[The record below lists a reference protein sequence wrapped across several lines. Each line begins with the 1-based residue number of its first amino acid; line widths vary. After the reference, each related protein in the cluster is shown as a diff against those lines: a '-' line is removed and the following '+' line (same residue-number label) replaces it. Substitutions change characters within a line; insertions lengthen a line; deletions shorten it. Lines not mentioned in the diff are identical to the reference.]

1 MNLVES
7 NPRVTVIII
16 NYNGRQYLEE
26 LLSSLHDQTHT
37 SFEAVLIDNGST
49 DGSVGFIKEFA
60 AWVRLVPEETNLGF
74 AEAANQGAQLSDA
87 EYLVFLN
94 TDLSLAPDWLE
105 RMVEAAD
112 RDLQV
117 AAVAPK
123 MLLFRD
129 PIRLN
134 GVGGCMNALGYTWD
148 RGMFEKDCGQYD
160 EQAEV
165 LFASAAAALFRKSAF
180 LESGGFDERFFMY
193 HEDVDLGWRLWLSGY
208 RIVTQPQS
216 VVYHHFGATTAS
228 AKGMDWREI
237 LGERNNIRALIK
249 NYSPSNLVW
258 ALWNLFLLHQPIR
271 RKLSQFRNFGWT
283 LWYLPESLRLR
294 RQVQRKRVRSDGD
307 LKALIVQSKD
317 VPIRL

>member
-1 MNLVES
+1 MKLERQA
-7 NPRVTVIII
+7 PRVTVVII
-16 NYNGRQYLEE
+16 NYNGRAYLEE
-26 LLSSLHDQTHT
+26 LLSSLGDQTF
-37 SFEAVLIDNGST
+37 SEFETVFIDNGSV
-49 DGSVGFIKEFA
+49 DDSVEFVKEFSP
-60 AWVRLVPEETNLGF
+60 WIRLVAEEANLGF
-74 AEAANQGAQLSDA
+74 AKAANRGAELSKA

-105 RMVEAAD
+105 RMVEMAD
-112 RDLQV
+112 QDSQV

-123 MLLFRD
+123 MLLYRD

-148 RGMFEKDCGQYD
+148 RGMFEKDQGQYD
-160 EQAEV
+160 DSSEV
-165 LFASAAAALFRKSAF
+165 LFASAAAALFRRSTF

-193 HEDVDLGWRLWLSGY
+193 HEDVDLGWRLWLQGN

-216 VVYHHFGATTAS
+216 IVYHHFGGATAPS
-228 AKGMDWREI
+228 KGMNWREV

-249 NYSPSNLVW
+249 NYSSTNLLW
-258 ALWNLFLLHQPIR
+258 ALGNLLLLRQPSR
-271 RKLSQFRNFGWT
+271 RKLAQLRNFGWN
-283 LWYLPESLRLR
+283 LWHLPDSLRR
-294 RQVQRKRVRSDGD
+294 RRLVQRKRVRSDSD

>member
-1 MNLVES
+1 MKVDKCQ
-7 NPRVTVIII
+7 PRVTVIII

-26 LLSSLHDQTHT
+26 LLSSLRDQTYT
-37 SFEAVLIDNGST
+37 SFEAVLIDNASS
-49 DGSVGFIKEFA
+49 DGSVDFVKDFA
-60 AWVRLVPEETNLGF
+60 PWVRPAPQKTNLGF
-74 AEAANQGAQLSDA
+74 AKAANRGAQVSDA
-87 EYLVFLN
+87 EYVVFLN
-94 TDLSLAPDWLE
+94 TDLKLAPEWLE
-105 RMVEAAD
+105 RMVEVAD
-112 RDLQV
+112 QDEQV

-123 MLLFRD
+123 MLLFRE
-129 PIRLN
+129 PFRLN

-148 RGMFEKDCGQYD
+148 RGMFERDTGQYD
-160 EQAEV
+160 EPSDV
-165 LFASAAAALFRKSAF
+165 LFASAAAALFRRATF
-180 LESGGFDERFFMY
+180 LETGGFDERFFMY

-228 AKGMDWREI
+228 AKGMNWREI

-249 NYSPSNLVW
+249 NYRPSNLIW
-258 ALWNLFLLHQPIR
+258 ALWNLFLLRQPIP
-271 RKLSQFRNFGWT
+271 RKLSQFRNFAWN
-283 LWYLPESLRLR
+283 LWHLPESLRLR

>member
-1 MNLVES
+1 MNLDKQT
-7 NPRVTVIII
+7 PRVTVVII
-16 NYNGRQYLEE
+16 NYNGRQHLEE
-26 LLSSLHDQTHT
+26 LLSSLRGQTYT
-37 SFEAVLIDNGST
+37 SFEAVLIDNGSS
-49 DGSVGFIKEFA
+49 DGSVDFVKEFSP
-60 AWVRLVPEETNLGF
+60 WVRLVPEETNLGF
-74 AEAANQGAQLSDA
+74 AKAANQGAELSDA

-94 TDLSLAPDWLE
+94 TDLKLAPEWLE
-105 RMVEAAD
+105 RMVEVAD
-112 RDLQV
+112 QDAQV
-117 AAVAPK
+117 VAVAPK

-129 PIRLN
+129 PFRLN

-148 RGMFEKDCGQYD
+148 RGMFEQDTGQYD
-160 EQAEV
+160 QQAEV
-165 LFASAAAALFRKSAF
+165 LFASAAAALFRRATF
-180 LESGGFDERFFMY
+180 LETGGFDERFFMY

-228 AKGMDWREI
+228 AKGMSWREI

-258 ALWNLFLLHQPIR
+258 ALWNLLLLRQPIR
-271 RKLSQFRNFGWT
+271 RKFSQLRNFGWN
-283 LWYLPESLRLR
+283 LRHLPESLRLR